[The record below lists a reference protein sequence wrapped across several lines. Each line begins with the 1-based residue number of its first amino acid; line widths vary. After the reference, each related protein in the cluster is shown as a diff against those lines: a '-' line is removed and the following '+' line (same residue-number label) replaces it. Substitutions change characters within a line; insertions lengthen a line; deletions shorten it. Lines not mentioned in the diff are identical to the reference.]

1 MKVYICKVWD
11 GDLGDT
17 VVIGAFSSLAKAF
30 EAGGLYISEES
41 GGTAELLD
49 WDETAPV
56 YSHWYQ
62 DHWGVAFTREVTE
75 TELDERL
82 A

>member
-11 GDLGDT
+11 GDLGDN

-30 EAGGLYISEES
+30 EAGRLYIAEES

-56 YSHWYQ
+56 YIHWYQ
-62 DHWGVAFTREVTE
+62 DRWGVAFTREVTE

>member
-1 MKVYICKVWD
+1 MKIYICKVWD
-11 GDLGDT
+11 GDLRKN

-41 GGTAELLD
+41 DSTAELFD

-56 YSHWYQ
+56 YTHWYQ
-62 DHWGVAFTREVTE
+62 DHWGVTFIREVTE

>member
-1 MKVYICKVWD
+1 MKIYICKVVD

-30 EAGGLYISEES
+30 EAGELYISEES
-41 GGTAELLD
+41 GGTAQLLD
-49 WDETAPV
+49 WDETALV
-56 YSHWYQ
+56 YTHWYQ
-62 DHWGVAFTREVTE
+62 DHWGVAFTRKVTE
-75 TELDERL
+75 VEIDERL

>member
-11 GDLGDT
+11 GDLGDS
-17 VVIGAFSSLAKAF
+17 VVIGAFSSLAKAL
-30 EAGGLYISEES
+30 EAGGLYITEQAD
-41 GGTAELLD
+41 GTATLLD
-49 WDETAPV
+49 WEETAPV
-56 YSHWYQ
+56 YTYWYQ
-62 DHWGVAFTREVTE
+62 DDWGVAFTREVTE